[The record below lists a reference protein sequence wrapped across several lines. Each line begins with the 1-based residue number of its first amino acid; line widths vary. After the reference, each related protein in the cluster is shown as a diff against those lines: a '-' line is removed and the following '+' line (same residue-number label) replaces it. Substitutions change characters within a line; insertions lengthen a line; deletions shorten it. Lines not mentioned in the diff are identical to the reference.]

1 MGAAPERRTGRYET
15 IPNPPMKDIAKDAAD
30 ALAEELLKDD
40 EDENEYGWDV
50 DEMTTSQT
58 EEDVHSEEVD
68 AEYNEVE
75 GQTPD
80 PENDE
85 GSTGDEDVGT
95 KQVSDAVTDRPDS
108 VDPVEIGHLEIN
120 EYYRVWL
127 KDPQEAPPEVQVYPH
142 TEAQAEPPT
151 EESSHFYDAPFDS
164 MVAEVDLD
172 EVGKEMMKGE
182 FDTEFPSANDIR
194 KSEVSEMDTWL
205 LNALEKRDKQL
216 VTPTVV
222 QMVKSPLTLF
232 YASKRISDDSFW
244 RDAHANIVDEL
255 DSRGV
260 QGIDKVRRADPV
272 AAD

>member
-1 MGAAPERRTGRYET
+1 
-15 IPNPPMKDIAKDAAD
+15 MKDIAKDAVD

-85 GSTGDEDVGT
+85 GSTGDESVGS

-142 TEAQAEPPT
+142 TEAQADPPT
-151 EESSHFYDAPFDS
+151 QESTHFYDAPFDS

-260 QGIDKVRRADPV
+260 EGIDKVRRADPV
-272 AAD
+272 TAD